1 MILHIHTQIHDTH
14 TFRHINL
21 QRTLTQIVDTHTK
34 STFFFHFLLG
44 VTSFSFCF
52 FSLFDFSFH
61 SKTMKP
67 VCDHGLLMDCD
78 DEQRERNSRC
88 TLYTRPDREHK
99 QPPPKSWRH
108 NTHKTHPNHGDKKS
122 QTVHTPHTH
131 IQFLGTN
138 EHAKTATYNSKHNT
152 NRAHTH
158 IHPNHGQISTNTQ
171 QPTHSMDAPS
181 DHRTSSP

>member
-1 MILHIHTQIHDTH
+1 MSRCQVFPKKNEILP
-14 TFRHINL
+14 NPL
-21 QRTLTQIVDTHTK
+21 
-34 STFFFHFLLG
+34 FFF
-44 VTSFSFCF
+44 TFCWVWLPSVSAF
-52 FSLFDFSFH
+52 FRYSIFPSIPKLWSLCS
-61 SKTMKP
+61 
-67 VCDHGLLMDCD
+67 DHGLLMDCD